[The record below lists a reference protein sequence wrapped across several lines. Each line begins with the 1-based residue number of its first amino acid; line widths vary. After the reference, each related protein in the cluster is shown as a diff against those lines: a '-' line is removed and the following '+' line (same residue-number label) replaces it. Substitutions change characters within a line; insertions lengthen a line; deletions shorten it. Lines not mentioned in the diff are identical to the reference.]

1 MKKLWQLCACAAGV
15 LAGLWLTARILLPV
29 GLPFLLGLGLA
40 RLARPLAARLRRLPR
55 GLAAFLSVTA
65 VCLAAAAALTG
76 LGWALWRGCAA
87 LCARLPGLLST
98 LAEPLQ
104 RLHAAAL
111 HLASRLPD
119 GMGEAAAQ
127 WVDRLFAGGSVVA
140 DSVSQGV
147 FGCVTRVLGWMPQLL
162 LFGLTALLSAY
173 FLAGD
178 APRLR
183 ALAARHV
190 PEEWRAR
197 GGQLLVRL
205 RAALRGYV
213 LAQGKLLLV
222 TFGVVS
228 LGLLAALRRPHAVLL
243 GALIAVVDAL
253 PVLGSGTVLL
263 PWAGRLPAAR
273 VRRPCPRP
281 DRHLCRRGPLP
292 DRPLSR
298 ACSGGRSA
306 CRRC

>member
-1 MKKLWQLCACAAGV
+1 M
-15 LAGLWLTARILLPV
+15 P
-29 GLPFLLGLGLA
+29 
-40 RLARPLAARLRRLPR
+40 RP
-55 GLAAFLSVTA
+55 
-65 VCLAAAAALTG
+65 CI
-76 LGWALWRGCAA
+76 W
-87 LCARLPGLLST
+87 
-98 LAEPLQ
+98 
-104 RLHAAAL
+104 
-111 HLASRLPD
+111 ASRLPD

-263 PWAGRLPAAR
+263 PWAAVSLLRGSGGLALGLTVTYAAAAFARSALEPRLLGAADRPAAAADAPVALCWLSP
-273 VRRPCPRP
+273 VRSCGDDPPAS
-281 DRHLCRRGPLP
+281 RRA
-292 DRPLSR
+292 
-298 ACSGGRSA
+298 ACKAGVGAGGGEWRGHRWSVVGGRHAASGKWKMESGKFRKA
-306 CRRC
+306 ADSYRPP

>member
-1 MKKLWQLCACAAGV
+1 
-15 LAGLWLTARILLPV
+15 
-29 GLPFLLGLGLA
+29 
-40 RLARPLAARLRRLPR
+40 
-55 GLAAFLSVTA
+55 
-65 VCLAAAAALTG
+65 
-76 LGWALWRGCAA
+76 
-87 LCARLPGLLST
+87 
-98 LAEPLQ
+98 
-104 RLHAAAL
+104 
-111 HLASRLPD
+111 
-119 GMGEAAAQ
+119 
-127 WVDRLFAGGSVVA
+127 
-140 DSVSQGV
+140 
-147 FGCVTRVLGWMPQLL
+147 MPQLL

-197 GGQLLVRL
+197 GGKLLARL

-263 PWAGRLPAAR
+263 PWAAVSL
-273 VRRPCPRP
+273 
-281 DRHLCRRGPLP
+281 LRG
-292 DRPLSR
+292 
-298 ACSGGRSA
+298 SGGLALGLTVTYAAAAFARSA
-306 CRRC
+306 LEPRLLGRQIGLPPLLTLLSLYAGYRLFGLTGMILLPLAVLLAKQVWELSEGNGGGIDGAL